1 MSVKEKLNE
10 AWQTDKMTD
19 AVFEFRATVENA
31 FNVLQEAIAR
41 IDEIASS
48 ANFADV
54 DEEIKQT
61 GVAIR
66 KILKSAKDAL
76 DDHGEFISWKQPEEK

>member
-1 MSVKEKLNE
+1 MSMKEKLDS
-10 AWQTDKMTD
+10 AWQADKMTD
-19 AVFEFRATVENA
+19 AVFEFRATAENA
-31 FNVLQEAIAR
+31 FNVLQEAISR

-66 KILKSAKDAL
+66 KILNNAKDAL
-76 DDHGEFISWKQPEEK
+76 DIHGEFIGWRQPEE

>member
-19 AVFEFRATVENA
+19 AIFEFRAVVENA
-31 FNVLQEAIAR
+31 FSVLQETMTK

-66 KILKSAKDAL
+66 KILDDAKEALSA
-76 DDHGEFISWKQPEEK
+76 HEEFIGWRQPEE

>member
-1 MSVKEKLNE
+1 MTIKNKLNE
-10 AWQTDKMTD
+10 AWQADKMTD

-31 FNVLQEAIAR
+31 FNVLQEAVGR
-41 IDEIASS
+41 IDEIAGS

-54 DEEIKQT
+54 DDEIKQT

-66 KILKSAKDAL
+66 NILNQAKEAL
-76 DDHGEFISWKQPEEK
+76 DSHVDFIGWRQPTE